1 MTSVLTWLVTWQLTS
16 ALTCR
21 GENGTGTRIEYQ
33 IRVLEIPKF
42 SDTDTDNFVFGTDT
56 GTFGYVYPNF
66 RIRIRIPELMYFRIR
81 VKYGN
86 TIPGK
91 FLNHLGR
98 IRVPG
103 LSQSEGNAY
112 TT

>member
-1 MTSVLTWLVTWQLTS
+1 MTSALTWLVTWQLTS
-16 ALTCR
+16 ALMCR
-21 GENGTGTRIEYQ
+21 GENGTGTRIGYR
-33 IRVLEIPKF
+33 IRVLEIPEF
-42 SDTDTDNFVFGTDT
+42 SDTYTDNFVFGTDT
-56 GTFGYVYPNF
+56 GT
-66 RIRIRIPELMYFRIR
+66 IRLMYFRIR

-91 FLNHLGR
+91 FLNHSGR